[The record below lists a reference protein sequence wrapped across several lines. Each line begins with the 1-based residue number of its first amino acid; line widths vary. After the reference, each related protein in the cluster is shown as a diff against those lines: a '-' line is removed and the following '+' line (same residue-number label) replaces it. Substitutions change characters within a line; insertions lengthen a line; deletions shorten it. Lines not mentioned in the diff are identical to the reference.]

1 MRIHSK
7 ELFRDR
13 PEGESMSVNST
24 QDVLTTGQVARICN
38 VAPRTVSKWFDTGK
52 LRGYRIPGS
61 RDRRIPLNQLIR
73 FMRVHGLP
81 LEGLDGGVHRVLI
94 AQLDAELTAWLEQA
108 LVQQGQYEVRTA
120 RCAFSTGF
128 QASLFKPH
136 TILIDPY
143 GLEVDP
149 AQLSHFLKC
158 SEDLPDTKLVALCPK
173 LTQSQVFEL
182 ERSDFAVCV
191 NEPLDVAALTLA
203 MAGASTVG

>member
-1 MRIHSK
+1 
-7 ELFRDR
+7 
-13 PEGESMSVNST
+13 MSVNST
-24 QDVLTTGQVARICN
+24 QDVLTTGQVAKICN

-61 RDRRIPLNQLIR
+61 RDRRIPLDQLIR
-73 FMRVHGLP
+73 FMRAHGLP

-94 AQLDAELTAWLEQA
+94 AHLDEELTAWLEQA
-108 LVQQGQYEVRTA
+108 LVQQGQYEVQAA

-143 GLEVDP
+143 GLKVDP

-158 SEDLPDTKLVALCPK
+158 SEDLAGTKLVALCRG
-173 LTQSQVFEL
+173 LSQSQVYEL
-182 ERSDFAVCV
+182 ERSDFVVCA
-191 NEPLDVAALTLA
+191 NESLDAATLTRA
-203 MAGASTVG
+203 MAGASAVA